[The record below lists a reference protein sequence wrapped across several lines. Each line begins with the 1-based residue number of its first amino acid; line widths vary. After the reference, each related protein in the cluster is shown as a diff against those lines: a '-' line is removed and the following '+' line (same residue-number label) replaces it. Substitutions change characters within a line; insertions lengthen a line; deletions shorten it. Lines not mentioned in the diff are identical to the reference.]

1 MVQSD
6 CGSLPPTAPR
16 HARDCDTRI
25 DRVAQV
31 IPHSNREP
39 GLQRRVTLGMFVIAC
54 VGWIMIAVSGGDS
67 SAMWVY
73 GF

>member
-1 MVQSD
+1 
-6 CGSLPPTAPR
+6 
-16 HARDCDTRI
+16 
-25 DRVAQV
+25 V